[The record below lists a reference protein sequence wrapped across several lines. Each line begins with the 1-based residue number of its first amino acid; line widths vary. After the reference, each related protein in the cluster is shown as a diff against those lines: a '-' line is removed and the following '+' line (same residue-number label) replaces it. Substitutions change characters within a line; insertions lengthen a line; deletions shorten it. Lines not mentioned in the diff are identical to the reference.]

1 MLVGLLVTVSV
12 SVRNSMSSAK
22 LTKFTTETIIA
33 FLSLRFTW
41 VLIKVSCQK
50 STTTST
56 STINSYLVEVVK
68 AIEMPDLPP
77 PPPFQLRLII
87 SSRFIGHCKEF
98 LRLTF
103 GASALLCNTLN
114 VSFRN
119 SLINLVDKT
128 KLSFYSTPSM
138 QHPSFFRNLPPLFR
152 LVIACFNFELLLS
165 PYTGKP
171 VRLLFTIL
179 LIVCCDYVPFGIT
192 KLDGKTF

>member
-1 MLVGLLVTVSV
+1 MGFNKSQLPEINHHLNFHHQQLLSWGGK
-12 SVRNSMSSAK
+12 SNWNSW
-22 LTKFTTETIIA
+22 FT
-33 FLSLRFTW
+33 
-41 VLIKVSCQK
+41 
-50 STTTST
+50 
-56 STINSYLVEVVK
+56 
-68 AIEMPDLPP
+68 
-77 PPPFQLRLII
+77 PPFQLRLII

-103 GASALLCNTLN
+103 EASALLCNTLN

-152 LVIACFNFELLLS
+152 LVIACFNFEFLMS
-165 PYTGKP
+165 PYTGKL

-179 LIVCCDYVPFGIT
+179 LIVCCDYVPFDIT
-192 KLDGKTF
+192 KLDGKTLKPFNSQIKFVILLTINHTILRMLVQRIQCWIN

>member
-12 SVRNSMSSAK
+12 SIRNSMSSAK

-33 FLSLRFTW
+33 FWSLRFTW

-56 STINSYLVEVVK
+56 SNINSYLVEVVK
-68 AIEMPDLPP
+68 AIEMPDL
-77 PPPFQLRLII
+77 PPFQLRLII

-98 LRLTF
+98 LRLKF

-114 VSFRN
+114 VSFTN

-128 KLSFYSTPSM
+128 KLSLHTAPSM

-152 LVIACFNFELLLS
+152 LVIAYFNFELLLS

-179 LIVCCDYVPFGIT
+179 LIVCWDYVPFGIT

>member
-12 SVRNSMSSAK
+12 SIRNSMSSAK

-33 FLSLRFTW
+33 FWSLRFTW

-56 STINSYLVEVVK
+56 SNINSYLVEVVK
-68 AIEMPDLPP
+68 AIEMPDL
-77 PPPFQLRLII
+77 PPFQLRLII

-98 LRLTF
+98 LRLKF
-103 GASALLCNTLN
+103 GASALLCNTLKVN
-114 VSFRN
+114 FRN

-138 QHPSFFRNLPPLFR
+138 QHPSFYRNLPPLFR

-179 LIVCCDYVPFGIT
+179 LIVCWDYVPFGIT

>member
-12 SVRNSMSSAK
+12 SIRNSMSSAK

-33 FLSLRFTW
+33 FWSLRFTW

-77 PPPFQLRLII
+77 FQLRLII

-103 GASALLCNTLN
+103 GASALLCNTLKVN
-114 VSFRN
+114 FRN

-138 QHPSFFRNLPPLFR
+138 QHPSFYRNLPPLFR

-179 LIVCCDYVPFGIT
+179 LIVCWDYVPFGIT

>member
-12 SVRNSMSSAK
+12 SIRNSMSSAK

-33 FLSLRFTW
+33 FWSLRFTW

-50 STTTST
+50 STITST

-77 PPPFQLRLII
+77 FQLRLII

-98 LRLTF
+98 LRLKF
-103 GASALLCNTLN
+103 GASALLCNTLKVN
-114 VSFRN
+114 FRN

-138 QHPSFFRNLPPLFR
+138 QHPSFYRNLPPLFR
-152 LVIACFNFELLLS
+152 LVIAYFNFELLLS
-165 PYTGKP
+165 PYTDKP

-179 LIVCCDYVPFGIT
+179 LIGCCDYVPFGIT

>member
-1 MLVGLLVTVSV
+1 MLVGLLVIVSV

-77 PPPFQLRLII
+77 PPPQLRLII

-98 LRLTF
+98 LRLRL

-128 KLSFYSTPSM
+128 KLFLHTAPSM